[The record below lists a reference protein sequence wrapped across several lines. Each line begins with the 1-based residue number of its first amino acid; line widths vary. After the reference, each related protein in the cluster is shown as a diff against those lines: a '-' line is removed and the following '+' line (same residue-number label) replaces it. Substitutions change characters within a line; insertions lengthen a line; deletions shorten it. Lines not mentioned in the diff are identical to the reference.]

1 MIQLDLF
8 LNVRV
13 TSEEQFKS
21 KKSNYSAA
29 EWNTRK
35 KAPHLLLSHSFPS
48 SMPGSWAVVLL
59 SFVIYVHAVYRQH
72 HIAVLQNPSTVLLIG
87 GAALPNNYSE
97 LIDLRKQQTKNA
109 YSTLPIAYHT
119 AVQTFDNE
127 TVILFGATDWQ
138 ISNLS
143 TPFWVANDTAT
154 LQNAS
159 DAVQPPL
166 RYGHTSFSLN
176 GSNFVL
182 GGISDGQ
189 DVLSD
194 LWQLKN
200 MSWSQV
206 VTHSASLAGHS
217 TIVYNN
223 WIVSCFGIDDN
234 WNLQRKC
241 WGLDLSTNTSQTLS
255 VESQHHPEPR
265 AWASLTLPINST
277 EAILYGGQ
285 DDSGDFLHDL
295 WTLDISDL
303 PNSIYWRH
311 IPADNT
317 THPVARAG
325 HVALVI
331 VPQKNASC
339 SVLLVHGGEVPNTAY
354 NDSTV
359 QYLDISTLTW
369 ISPSMVSQQFNN
381 GSIMLADSNTSNASL
396 SFDQEYV
403 TSSKNLS
410 GGAIGGIVIGV
421 LCAVV
426 GAVGF
431 FIVYRRRRSNVKHT
445 TMPKSTEPPSSS
457 GIMNLQPLQLSLSE
471 KEDLPYI
478 TQPTPVKTHDRRSYF
493 ANQFRD
499 SISIKSHSY
508 VELLEPDDDDN
519 NISVVQTMSDSKP
532 DYSTPTHHDLDEN
545 MDTVIPTFAM
555 DSIAENESISKEHL
569 RNPGKKQAPSP
580 LVLANSRIATMK
592 GSGSRVSQLLSVP
605 SPGSS
610 PSIDSPQTARLFLSR
625 QASARSTGRS
635 SVRSM
640 QWVGYDPSTRY
651 SSGGSSNANLVVKN
665 VRDSVLS
672 SGSEQS
678 LPPQLAIRHSFG
690 DDFKVTWP
698 PEAE

>member
-1 MIQLDLF
+1 
-8 LNVRV
+8 
-13 TSEEQFKS
+13 
-21 KKSNYSAA
+21 
-29 EWNTRK
+29 
-35 KAPHLLLSHSFPS
+35 
-48 SMPGSWAVVLL
+48 MPGSWAVVLL
-59 SFVIYVHAVYRQH
+59 SFVFNVHAVYRQH

-87 GAALPNNYSE
+87 GAALPNNYSQ
-97 LIDLRKQQTKNA
+97 LLDLRKQQTKNA
-109 YSTLPIAYHT
+109 YSTLPVAYHT
-119 AVQTFDNE
+119 AVQTLGNE
-127 TVILFGATDWQ
+127 TLVLFGATDWQ
-138 ISNLS
+138 LSNLS
-143 TPFWVANDTAT
+143 APFWIANNTAT
-154 LQNAS
+154 IQNAT

-166 RYGHTSFSLN
+166 RYGHTSFSYN
-176 GSNFVL
+176 ESDFVL
-182 GGISDGQ
+182 GGITDDQ
-189 DVLSD
+189 NVLSD

-200 MSWSQV
+200 MTWSQV
-206 VTHSASLAGHS
+206 AINSASLAGHS
-217 TIVYNN
+217 TIVYND

-234 WNLQRKC
+234 WNLQHEC
-241 WGLDLSTNTSQTLS
+241 WSLDLSTNVSQTLS

-265 AWASLTLPINST
+265 AWASLTLPTNST

-285 DDSGDFLHDL
+285 DDSGDFLDDL

-303 PNSIYWRH
+303 PNSIYWSH
-311 IPADNT
+311 VPAGNT

-325 HVALVI
+325 HVALEI
-331 VPQKNASC
+331 VPPQNVSC
-339 SVLLVHGGEVPNTAY
+339 NILLVHGGEVPNTAY

-369 ISPSMVSQQFNN
+369 ISPSIVSQQFNN
-381 GSIMLADSNTSNASL
+381 GSIMLADSNTTNASL
-396 SFDQEYV
+396 SFDQESV
-403 TSSKNLS
+403 TSSKTLG
-410 GGAIGGIVIGV
+410 GGAIGGIVIGS
-421 LCAVV
+421 LCAVA
-426 GAVGF
+426 GAVGL
-431 FIVYRRRRSNVKHT
+431 FIVYRRRRFNGRHAAQHNI
-445 TMPKSTEPPSSS
+445 PKSTELPPSS

-508 VELLEPDDDDN
+508 AELLDDDDDNDN

-532 DYSTPTHHDLDEN
+532 DYSAPRHHVSDKTTDS
-545 MDTVIPTFAM
+545 VIPTFTM
-555 DSIAENESISKEHL
+555 NSIAENEAVSKEQL
-569 RNPGKKQAPSP
+569 SNPGKKQAPSP
-580 LVLANSRIATMK
+580 LVLTNSRIASMK
-592 GSGSRVSQLLSVP
+592 GSRVSQLLNVP

-610 PSIDSPQTARLFLSR
+610 PGIDSPQSARIFLSR
-625 QASARSTGRS
+625 QPSSKSTGRG

-651 SSGGSSNANLVVKN
+651 SEGGSSNANLVVKN

-678 LPPQLAIRHSFG
+678 LPPQLAIRNSFG